1 MRSSAPVN
9 NVVIYTIKCKL
20 NVINRPETPL
30 YYEKPI
36 YLKFLS
42 RIKPELRKFEALL
55 SLSKSPLLPALV
67 SPKTQ
72 YFKTGLGTEHLHT
85 TIKDVGRLLFSCM
98 YVCWNRRCWLADTCG
113 QRTVRP
119 RGAWR
124 PSFTPW
130 WLTGGWPEQLEET
143 LNKVRPNLLSS
154 YANCCTYP
162 GALCWALRERSG
174 GCHVTWSTRSSCPAS
189 TILRDSLGH
198 QKVMLV
204 DAIFLNFFIVMIHI
218 VNIDFIPRI
227 LVFSA
232 FLSVSSSYQLL
243 ASLSF

>member
-1 MRSSAPVN
+1 MRSDIAAEGAFVELKLSYGTHASNGREIIPCLGYVQQTTKSQLGDINCWGEMDRERLCKLISVSQKKMRSSAPVN

-42 RIKPELRKFEALL
+42 RIEPTLRNFEAPL

-124 PSFTPW
+124 PSFTP
-130 WLTGGWPEQLEET
+130 
-143 LNKVRPNLLSS
+143 
-154 YANCCTYP
+154 
-162 GALCWALRERSG
+162 
-174 GCHVTWSTRSSCPAS
+174 
-189 TILRDSLGH
+189 
-198 QKVMLV
+198 
-204 DAIFLNFFIVMIHI
+204 
-218 VNIDFIPRI
+218 
-227 LVFSA
+227 
-232 FLSVSSSYQLL
+232 
-243 ASLSF
+243 